1 MLRHIQRRS
10 DGSPNCVGGGGEG
23 AVPVYAQLLKAGE
36 DFFPESGILQ
46 DDGVQLDEQQQTGG
60 YPLQRVNSGVSS
72 LVGHNNGERPGGFV
86 LVIDGAA
93 LTHVRIPFGHLGARA
108 IVLTATRTLSRPSA
122 TRSTS
127 TSSCGSRCSARA
139 SSAAASR
146 RCRRRSS

>member
-1 MLRHIQRRS
+1 MIIR
-10 DGSPNCVGGGGEG
+10 GGGEG
-23 AVPVYAQLLKAGE
+23 AVPVYAQMLKAVE

-46 DDGVQLDEQQQTGG
+46 DDGVQLDEQQTGG

-139 SSAAASR
+139 SSAAACP